1 MIEIKHKE
9 TGEVLLQ
16 IEADDP
22 TKRSFDSVRLPGA
35 DFSGMDM
42 EKVDEVEAE
51 HDDEDAQKS
60 RQISHKDVL

>member
-1 MIEIKHKE
+1 MINQG
-9 TGEVLLQ
+9 TQ
-16 IEADDP
+16 SP
-22 TKRSFDSVRLPGA
+22 VRYIM
-35 DFSGMDM
+35 MDM